1 MVLYWRH
8 NNCSLHRY
16 YSTTNIKVGNED
28 TVKLRE
34 YMVNN
39 WDQFDAEEIA
49 NDKADVLERSK
60 RISTWG
66 FYDLWNVAT
75 AK

>member
-1 MVLYWRH
+1 M
-8 NNCSLHRY
+8 HRY

>member
-1 MVLYWRH
+1 M
-8 NNCSLHRY
+8 
-16 YSTTNIKVGNED
+16 D

-49 NDKADVLERSK
+49 DDKADVLKRSK

-75 AK
+75 AKVKVTIPRENVLSFETNI